1 MKNKVLRF
9 CIPFILSLLIC
20 LLVIE
25 IPKTEKNIIS
35 VNAKTF
41 KDPAQ
46 VNYITRIDIN
56 YDATKARLSPA
67 YTYSQV
73 RHKIERIWTFADN
86 LPYDQGNNNIWMN
99 YCPTSAKCSLEE
111 TTGGYDEQVKSD
123 RYTWVQF
130 EIYTKGCEG
139 EEAVCE
145 YDFDKDH
152 LNEIEVY
159 LNGVKQTEAIV
170 DDYNT
175 YWHCVDVNIPIPVDN
190 SSFVEE
196 VTVLNDTSYVTKGT
210 TSNFTADVK
219 YYGEGYD
226 SVTWSV
232 IDAEKAGTTI
242 NSSGVLTVAADET
255 AETITVRATSTKD
268 NTIYGEKGMTIL
280 DAPLSIDRVE
290 ITPKTK
296 TVVYGGQFQFSAH
309 GVGTASP
316 KVTWSISG
324 ANKPGTT
331 IDEDGLLV
339 VAADET
345 ASTIAV
351 VATSVADDDKY
362 AVATV
367 TIKATEIIHKIEFS
381 YDPEKVVFSSKA
393 TYNQIRSTMERNIV
407 YPEEAGYDKGNSNI
421 WIYYCPT
428 SEACNVDNTT
438 GGYSEQAQTDKYTYM
453 AVEVFAKPSDTS
465 YALNPEYDFDGNHL
479 DEIEVWINGVKRND
493 AIITGYNQAWREVDV
508 VFPITITDDKLPQ
521 VLEFSN
527 ETYYENYGDTSKNY
541 IYQSKGDGAITYS
554 SSDPTIATVNN
565 EGYVTI
571 NKVGTCTITATA
583 AETDTYR
590 ETSVS
595 YTLVAEPK
603 YIYPSISGYDS
614 SYDYTGNRI
623 MPEITVT
630 YDEETLVEGTD
641 YVIVYGENTN
651 VGVATINI
659 TSVEGSNYTFSER
672 GINFYI
678 SRKTILEEDITI
690 NPTSVEYTGEEIT
703 VDVTIIVDG
712 KTLVKDTDYTVSYT
726 SNISVGTAYINI
738 YGINNYQGY
747 QYKTFEITEAPEYEK
762 GDLNKDGNIGLQD
775 IIYLL
780 KRYLGIEE
788 ITEEDISIG
797 DMNEDGKIGLT
808 DVILL
813 IRVYLGVA

>member
-1 MKNKVLRF
+1 MKKNILRIT
-9 CIPFILSLLIC
+9 IPFMLSLLIC
-20 LLVIE
+20 LLVIGG
-25 IPKTEKNIIS
+25 PKASKSTIN

-56 YDATKARLSPA
+56 YDTTKARLSPA

-73 RHKIERIWTFADN
+73 RHKIESIWTFADN

-99 YCPTSAKCSLEE
+99 YCPTSAKCSLED
-111 TTGGYDEQVKSD
+111 TTGGYNEQVKAD
-123 RYTWVQF
+123 KYTWGQF

-145 YDFDKDH
+145 YDFDKNNLDK
-152 LNEIEVY
+152 IEVY
-159 LNGVKQTEAIV
+159 LNGVKQTETIV
-170 DDYNT
+170 DNYNT
-175 YWHCVDVNIPIPVDN
+175 YWHSVDVNIPIPVDN
-190 SSFVEE
+190 SSFVEK

-210 TSNFTADVK
+210 TSNFTADVN
-219 YYGEGYD
+219 YYGDGWN
-226 SVTWSV
+226 SVSWSV
-232 IDAEKAGTTI
+232 EDAEKAGTTI
-242 NSSGVLTVAADET
+242 NESGVLTVAADET
-255 AETITVRATSTKD
+255 AETIIVRATSTKD
-268 NTIYGEKGMTIL
+268 NTVYGEKAMTIL
-280 DAPLSIDRVE
+280 DTPLSIDRVE
-290 ITPKTK
+290 INPKTK

-316 KVTWSISG
+316 KVTWSLSG
-324 ANKPGTT
+324 ANKPETT
-331 IDEDGLLV
+331 IDEEGLLV

-345 ASTIAV
+345 ASTLAV
-351 VATSVADDDKY
+351 VATSVADEDKY

-428 SEACNVDNTT
+428 SEACDIDDTI
-438 GGYSEQAQTDKYTYM
+438 GGYSEQAQADKYTYM
-453 AVEVFAKPSDTS
+453 AVEVFAKPSNTS
-465 YALNPEYDFDGNHL
+465 YALNPEYDFDEDHL

-493 AIITGYNQAWREVDV
+493 AFVSGYNSSWRVVDV
-508 VFPITITDDKLPQ
+508 IFPITITDDKIPQ

-541 IYQSKGDGAITYS
+541 LYHSKGDGEVTYT
-554 SSDPTIATVNN
+554 SSDTTIATVDN

-590 ETSVS
+590 ETSAS

-659 TSVEGSNYTFSER
+659 TSIEGSNYTFSER
-672 GINFYI
+672 GVNFYI

-690 NPTSVEYTGEEIT
+690 NPTSVEYTGEPQT
-703 VDVTIIVDG
+703 VSVSIIVDG
-712 KTLVKDTDYTVSYT
+712 RTLVKDTDYTLEYT
-726 SNISVGTAYINI
+726 SNTNVGTAYIYI
-738 YGINNYQGY
+738 RGINNYQGNIT
-747 QYKTFEITEAPEYEK
+747 KTFEITQYEK
-762 GDLNKDGNIGLQD
+762 GDLNKDGNIGLTD

-780 KRYLGIEE
+780 KRYLSIEE
-788 ITEEDISIG
+788 TTAEDILIG
-797 DMNEDGKIGLT
+797 DMNEDGNLGLT
-808 DVILL
+808 DIILL
-813 IRVYLGVA
+813 LRVYLGIA